1 VDFKNKGCLVDIK
14 KCVHAFRRDIIFTQ
28 CNMHFYIRVFNSIQS
43 REKFDGSENLVL
55 TNFTAHDENERQELC
70 SKCNHKSMM
79 TKNLKK
85 YFSKSYGKTVRNI
98 STVFALLQMSKLG

>member
-1 VDFKNKGCLVDIK
+1 
-14 KCVHAFRRDIIFTQ
+14 
-28 CNMHFYIRVFNSIQS
+28 MHFYVRVFNSIQY

-55 TNFTAHDENERQELC
+55 TNFTAQDRNTNQEMC
-70 SKCNHKSMM
+70 SKCNHSNMM